1 MTTYAWSAQD
11 DESPGGD
18 VVPITP
24 HDSNAVT
31 TTRATG
37 DVITGVRMLRAN
49 TAGVIRVITEAGN
62 TRDMNFL
69 AGESRP
75 IFATHVK
82 STGTTA
88 TGIEGHV

>member
-1 MTTYAWSAQD
+1 MARYAWDAAD

-18 VVPITP
+18 VLPITP
-24 HDSNAVT
+24 HDSNAIT
-31 TTRATG
+31 TTRASAE
-37 DVITGVRMLRAN
+37 VITGVRALRAN

-69 AGESRP
+69 AGETRP

-82 STGTTA
+82 SAGTTA